1 MDDLKEGDVV
11 VIQAGEEWPEH
22 LFEVDEA
29 FDEVVSG
36 YSITGP
42 LVGVYGEPGF
52 ELILRVIYRATN
64 PT

>member
-1 MDDLKEGDVV
+1 MDNLKEGDVV
-11 VIQAGEEWPEH
+11 VIGASDEWPEH
-22 LFEVDEA
+22 LLEVDDTFE
-29 FDEVVSG
+29 DCVSG

-52 ELILRVIYRATN
+52 ELILRIVYRAAR

>member
-1 MDDLKEGDVV
+1 MDNLKEGDVV
-11 VIQAGEEWPEH
+11 VIAAFDDWPEH
-22 LFEVDEA
+22 LFEVDET
-29 FDEVVSG
+29 FEDCVSG

-52 ELILRVIYRATN
+52 ELILRVIYRATS

>member
-1 MDDLKEGDVV
+1 MDNLKEGDVV
-11 VIQAGEEWPEH
+11 VIRAFDDWPEH

-29 FDEVVSG
+29 FEDCVSG

-52 ELILRVIYRATN
+52 ELILRVAYRAVS
-64 PT
+64 PS

>member
-11 VIQAGEEWPEH
+11 VIGAFDDWPEH
-22 LFEVDEA
+22 LFEVDDTFE
-29 FDEVVSG
+29 DCVSG

-52 ELILRVIYRATN
+52 EMILRVVYRATT